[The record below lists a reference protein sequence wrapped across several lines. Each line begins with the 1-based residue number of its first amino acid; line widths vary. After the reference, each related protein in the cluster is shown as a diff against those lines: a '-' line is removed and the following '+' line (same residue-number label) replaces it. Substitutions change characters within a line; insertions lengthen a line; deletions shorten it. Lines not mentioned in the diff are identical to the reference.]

1 MAGVGDNK
9 FNPDGEITRQDMMLM
24 LHRALT
30 AQGYELSDP
39 DHSVL
44 AEFAD
49 AATIADYA
57 KDAVSVLVKDGIIG
71 GSNGKISPLAK
82 ANRAEIAV
90 MLSRALQEK

>member
-1 MAGVGDNK
+1 
-9 FNPDGEITRQDMMLM
+9 M
-24 LHRALT
+24 LHRALV

-44 AEFAD
+44 SDFAD
-49 AATIADYA
+49 AALIADYA

-71 GSNGKISPLAK
+71 GSQGKISPLAK

-90 MLSRALQEK
+90 MLSRAIKAE